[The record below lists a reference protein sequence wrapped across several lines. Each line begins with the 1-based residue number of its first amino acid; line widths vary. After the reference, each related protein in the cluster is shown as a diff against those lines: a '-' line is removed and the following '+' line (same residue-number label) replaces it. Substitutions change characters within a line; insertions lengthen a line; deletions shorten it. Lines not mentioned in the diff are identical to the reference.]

1 MRTIINRLAGFVF
14 LLFVF
19 SFTHVYGQ
27 ENTTLSYPEFI
38 KKVKETN
45 GQLIDI
51 RTPQEHASGHLPDS
65 RLINFLAPDFAE
77 NISKLD
83 KDDHYFLYCRSGNR
97 SNKALKQMED
107 MGFKNVYH
115 LHGGVIGMEARQ
127 ALVK

>member
-14 LLFVF
+14 LLLVF
-19 SFTHVYGQ
+19 SFTRVYGQ
-27 ENTTLSYPEFI
+27 ENKTLSYPEFI
-38 KKVKETN
+38 KKAKETN

-51 RTPQEHASGHLPDS
+51 RTPQEYASGHLSDS

-83 KDDHYFLYCRSGNR
+83 KDGHYFLYCRSGNR

-115 LHGGVIGMEARQ
+115 LQGGVIGMEARQ